1 MRAER
6 HAQCP
11 HEWRLRAHHE
21 FGAVACVCT
30 NLNHHLMMRVQRS
43 PAQYR
48 SLGLTCPWGPNRVL
62 VIWKAIG
69 GALHYFCSWGQSP
82 RPSSAQAIKSP
93 AYESR
98 HRQMFDI
105 WAQSVIRHH
114 AWTDINQLIAGLG
127 LCLGCWLSR
136 LRFALF
142 WFLPEL
148 WRVEKCFA
156 SLRCLFPAF
165 SRKWFGAWFFKRN
178 LLQLRRV
185 QYAVRLWSGSKKSL
199 GPWDQKNSAN
209 LSNMSVHL
217 CRYNSGVFRCKKKL
231 EFWYC
236 STFVCI
242 WQLVSN
248 HELISLKRFVSWFTT
263 KLCN

>member
-1 MRAER
+1 VE
-6 HAQCP
+6 P
-11 HEWRLRAHHE
+11 YI
-21 FGAVACVCT
+21 FFVAGGKARVPARPRPLSPLHT
-30 NLNHHLMMRVQRS
+30 NHVT
-43 PAQYR
+43 
-48 SLGLTCPWGPNRVL
+48 GKCLTYGPNL
-62 VIWKAIG
+62 SFGITPEQI
-69 GALHYFCSWGQSP
+69 F
-82 RPSSAQAIKSP
+82 
-93 AYESR
+93 
-98 HRQMFDI
+98 
-105 WAQSVIRHH
+105 
-114 AWTDINQLIAGLG
+114 NQLIAGLG

-248 HELISLKRFVSWFTT
+248 HELINLKRFVSWFTT